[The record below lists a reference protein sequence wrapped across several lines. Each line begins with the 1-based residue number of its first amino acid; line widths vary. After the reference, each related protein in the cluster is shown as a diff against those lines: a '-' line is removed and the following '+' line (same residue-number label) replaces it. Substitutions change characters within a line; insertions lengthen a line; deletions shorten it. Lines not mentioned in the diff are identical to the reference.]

1 MRGLDS
7 RYSEVCLQMIFN
19 YKMNDKF
26 DSSKHFYQNVCHTLL
41 SMILPVAIDKNP
53 LHFKSK
59 IGGMKLQDLAIS
71 LLSNA
76 SKNFQSCF
84 TLKIAFGGAN
94 MQRMEEFRER
104 PYIGRGGYMGD
115 GRG

>member
-59 IGGMKLQDLAIS
+59 LLLEALTCREWKNSEIDPTLEEAATWETVEDNHLLLTLPMCKIS
-71 LLSNA
+71 
-76 SKNFQSCF
+76 
-84 TLKIAFGGAN
+84 
-94 MQRMEEFRER
+94 
-104 PYIGRGGYMGD
+104 
-115 GRG
+115 